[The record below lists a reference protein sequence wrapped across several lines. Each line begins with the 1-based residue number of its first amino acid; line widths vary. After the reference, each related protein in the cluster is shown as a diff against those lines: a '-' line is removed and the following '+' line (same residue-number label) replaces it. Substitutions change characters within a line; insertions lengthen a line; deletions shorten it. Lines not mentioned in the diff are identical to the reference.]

1 MKMKEKKTEEV
12 VEVETPK
19 ISDELKEYLE
29 FARQCRY
36 QLQRYDDE
44 TCKSRIFFHTDDIIL
59 EEFGVD
65 ISTPINIYIEFSD
78 NNISEFFE
86 EFVAN
91 WVNAY
96 NKLDLTKFDNY
107 TKLVIDTYSPSITP
121 ISKIRKH
128 IKEKCVQHTT
138 EE

>member
-12 VEVETPK
+12 VEVETSK
-19 ISDELKEYLE
+19 ISNELREYLE

-44 TCKSRIFFHTDDIIL
+44 TCKSRIFFHTDDTIL

-65 ISTPINIYIEFSD
+65 TSTPINIYIEFSD

-86 EFVAN
+86 EFVAD
-91 WVNAY
+91 WINAY

-107 TKLVIDTYSPSITP
+107 TKLVIHTYSPSITL

-128 IKEKCVQHTT
+128 IKEKCAQHTT

>member
-12 VEVETPK
+12 VEVETSK
-19 ISDELKEYLE
+19 ISNELREYLE

-44 TCKSRIFFHTDDIIL
+44 TCKSRIFFHTDDTIL

-65 ISTPINIYIEFSD
+65 TSTPINIYIEFSD

-86 EFVAN
+86 EFVAD

-107 TKLVIDTYSPSITP
+107 TKLVIHTYSPSITP

-128 IKEKCVQHTT
+128 IKEKCAQHTT

>member
-12 VEVETPK
+12 VETSK
-19 ISDELKEYLE
+19 ISNELKEYLE

-65 ISTPINIYIEFSD
+65 TSTPINIYIEFSD

-86 EFVAN
+86 EFVAD

-107 TKLVIDTYSPSITP
+107 TKLVIDSYTPPITV

-128 IKEKCVQHTT
+128 IKEKCAQHTT